1 MMTMTF
7 ERDVA
12 ATLKMEAAYRHRRF
26 AKGLGWG
33 GLTVAVL
40 WFTADQIGMNPL
52 ALIEGADHMWDFL
65 TRMFPPDLSYIFFL
79 GRALV
84 ETIQIAVWGT
94 LLAVVFSIPMSLLA
108 ARNTTPLIILPWF
121 TKTWQRLGLHLLVF
135 HLTRL
140 FLNMLRGINEL
151 IFALIFVS
159 AVGLGPF
166 AGVLAIAVHATGML
180 AKFCGEEIEGVDQ
193 GQVEAVQATGA
204 SKMQV
209 ILFAIIPQVIPA
221 FISYSIFR
229 FDVSIRSATVL
240 GLVGAGGLG
249 FSLIKTM
256 KLFKYH
262 ETATCILVI
271 FLLVGASDWISSKWR
286 AKVI

>member
-1 MMTMTF
+1 MTMTF

-12 ATLKMEAAYRHRRF
+12 ATLQMEAAHRKRRF

-33 GLTVAVL
+33 VLTTAVL
-40 WFTADQIGMNPL
+40 WFTADQIGMSPL

-65 TRMFPPDLSYIFFL
+65 TRMFPPNLNYIFLL
-79 GRALV
+79 GHALV

-94 LLAVVFSIPMSLLA
+94 LLAVTFSIPLSLLA
-108 ARNTTPLIILPWF
+108 ARNTTPLIMLPWF
-121 TKTWQRLGLHLLVF
+121 RETWQRLGLHLLVF
-135 HLTRL
+135 HLTRML
-140 FLNMLRGINEL
+140 LNILRGINEL

-166 AGVLAIAVHATGML
+166 AGVLAIALHATGML

-193 GQVEAVQATGA
+193 GQIEALQATGA
-204 SKMQV
+204 SKMQI
-209 ILFAIIPQVIPA
+209 ILFAVIPQVIPA

-256 KLFKYH
+256 KLFKYYD
-262 ETATCILVI
+262 TATCILVI
-271 FLLVGASDWISSKWR
+271 FLLVGISDWICSKWR
-286 AKVI
+286 SKVI

>member
-1 MMTMTF
+1 MTMTF

-12 ATLKMEAAYRHRRF
+12 ATLEIDSAHRRSRF
-26 AKGLGWG
+26 SKGLGWG
-33 GLTVAVL
+33 GVTIAVL
-40 WFTADQIGMNPL
+40 WFTGDQIGMNPF

-79 GRALV
+79 GRGLI

-94 LLAVVFSIPMSLLA
+94 LLAVMFSIPLSLLA
-108 ARNTTPLIILPWF
+108 ARNTTPLIMLPWF
-121 TKTWQRLGLHLLVF
+121 TETWQRLGLHLLVF
-135 HLTRL
+135 HMTRMA
-140 FLNMLRGINEL
+140 LNCLRGVNEL
-151 IFALIFVS
+151 IFAMIFVS

-166 AGVLAIAVHATGML
+166 AGVLAIALHATGML
-180 AKFCGEEIEGVDQ
+180 AKFCGEEIEGIDQ
-193 GQVEAVQATGA
+193 GQVEALQATGA
-204 SKMQV
+204 SKIQV
-209 ILFAIIPQVIPA
+209 ILFAVIPQVIPA

-240 GLVGAGGLG
+240 GLGGAGGLG

-256 KLFKYH
+256 KLFRYY

-271 FLLVGASDWISSKWR
+271 FLLVGMSDWICTKWR
-286 AKVI
+286 RKVI

>member
-1 MMTMTF
+1 MTAID
-7 ERDVA
+7 EAVA
-12 ATLKMEAAYRHRRF
+12 AALQLEAIHRRRRF
-26 AKGLGWG
+26 VKTLGWG
-33 GLTVAVL
+33 SLTLAVL
-40 WFTADQIGMNPL
+40 WFTAREIGLDPF
-52 ALIEGADHMWDFL
+52 ALITGADHMWDFL
-65 TRMFPPDLSYIFFL
+65 TRMFPPDLNYIFLL
-79 GRALV
+79 GRATV
-84 ETIQIAVWGT
+84 ETIQIAIWGT
-94 LLAVVFSIPMSLLA
+94 LLAVVLSIPLSLLA
-108 ARNTTPLIILPWF
+108 ARNTTPLVRLPWF
-121 TKTWQRLGLHLLVF
+121 NEHWERLGLHLLVF
-135 HLTRL
+135 HVTRM
-140 FLNMLRGINEL
+140 FLNVLRGINEL

-180 AKFCGEEIEGVDQ
+180 AKFCGEEIEGVDR
-193 GQVEAVQATGA
+193 GQVEAMQATGA
-204 SKMQV
+204 SKMQI
-209 ILFAIIPQVIPA
+209 ILFAVIPQAIPA

-249 FSLIKTM
+249 FSLIKTL

-271 FLLVGASDWISSKWR
+271 FLLVWVSDWVCTKWR

>member
-1 MMTMTF
+1 MTMTF

-12 ATLKMEAAYRHRRF
+12 ATLQMEAAHRQRRF

-52 ALIEGADHMWDFL
+52 ALIKGADHMWDFL

-79 GRALV
+79 GRATV
-84 ETIQIAVWGT
+84 ETVQIAVWGT
-94 LLAVVFSIPMSLLA
+94 LLAVVFSIPLSLLA
-108 ARNTTPLIILPWF
+108 ARNTTPLVMLPWF
-121 TKTWQRLGLHLLVF
+121 TETWQRLSLHLLVF

-140 FLNMLRGINEL
+140 LLNMLRGINEL

-166 AGVLAIAVHATGML
+166 AGVLAIALHATGML

-193 GQVEAVQATGA
+193 GQIEAVQATGA

-209 ILFAIIPQVIPA
+209 ILFAVIPQVIPA

-249 FSLIKTM
+249 YTLLFAISTYEFEKATTAILILILLITAIDRFC
-256 KLFKYH
+256 LFLRKK
-262 ETATCILVI
+262 II
-271 FLLVGASDWISSKWR
+271 
-286 AKVI
+286 